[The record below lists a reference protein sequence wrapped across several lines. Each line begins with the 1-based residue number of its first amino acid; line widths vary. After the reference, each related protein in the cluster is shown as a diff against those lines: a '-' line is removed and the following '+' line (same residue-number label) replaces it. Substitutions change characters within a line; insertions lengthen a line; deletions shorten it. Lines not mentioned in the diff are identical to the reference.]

1 LFKLVESLG
10 ICHTIITEEKKTKT
24 GEKYIAYNAS
34 SPDELALVNGA
45 RHLGFAF
52 RERDEDGNMV
62 IDMLNTGEVKK
73 YKLLNLI
80 EFDSA
85 RKRMTVVV
93 KTPDDRILV
102 VCKGADSIIEKRLKP
117 NQKALKSTN
126 QFLEDYATQGLR
138 TLLIASK
145 YIEEQEYISW
155 SDKYNKALTSINR
168 DKECNEVAELLEIN
182 FDLIGSTA
190 IEDKL

>member
-1 LFKLVESLG
+1 
-10 ICHTIITEEKKTKT
+10 
-24 GEKYIAYNAS
+24 
-34 SPDELALVNGA
+34 
-45 RHLGFAF
+45 
-52 RERDEDGNMV
+52 MV